1 MTDLRDPNPRA
12 LARSTDATT
21 SHRAAHDAPGNPR
34 HSHRVR
40 ILAAIAEAGPSG
52 LTWEQA
58 GDRADVANAWR
69 RVSDLKNLGLIR
81 PARTD
86 AGDVVTRP
94 MTSGR
99 CGQVWVT
106 TEAGGYHLGPQR
118 LF

>member
-1 MTDLRDPNPRA
+1 MSMRDPDPRA
-12 LARSTDATT
+12 LARSSDAFT
-21 SHRAAHDAPGNPR
+21 SHLAANDVPGNPR

-40 ILAAIAEAGPSG
+40 ILAAIVEAGGTG

-58 GDRADVANAWR
+58 GENAGVTNAWR
-69 RVSDLKNLGLIR
+69 RVSDLKNLGLIQ

-86 AGDVVTRP
+86 TGDVVVRP

-106 TEAGGYHLGPQR
+106 AEAAVVDAGPAR